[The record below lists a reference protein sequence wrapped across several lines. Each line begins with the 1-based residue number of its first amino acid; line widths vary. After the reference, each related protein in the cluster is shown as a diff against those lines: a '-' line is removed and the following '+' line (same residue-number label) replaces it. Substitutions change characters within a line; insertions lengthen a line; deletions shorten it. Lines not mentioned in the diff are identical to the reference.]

1 MKRMILFLLAL
12 AFSSFS
18 LNLNAQNFSDKVA
31 AAKLIMIAAG
41 YEIADT
47 YEGYYKKD
55 EYVYKYRNMYK
66 GMNYAVM
73 IVSENGVYDTDVYL
87 YRDGTRV
94 DYNNS
99 SNDEGITYIEY
110 SPWLTSRYKVEAHNI
125 DSYGSYSYRV
135 AIIIGYY

>member
-1 MKRMILFLLAL
+1 MKRMILLAL
-12 AFSSFS
+12 TLVCANFS
-18 LNLNAQNFSDKVA
+18 LHISAQNFSDKVA

-47 YEGYYKKD
+47 YEGYYTEN

-66 GMNYAVM
+66 GMHYAVM

-125 DSYGSYSYRV
+125 DSYGNYSYRV